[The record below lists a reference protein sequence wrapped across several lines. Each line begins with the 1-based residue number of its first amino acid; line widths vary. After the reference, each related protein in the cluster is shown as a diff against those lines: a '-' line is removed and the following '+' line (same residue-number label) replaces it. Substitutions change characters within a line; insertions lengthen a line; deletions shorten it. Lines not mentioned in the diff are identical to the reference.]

1 MIGLLVF
8 YVAVHRSVKKLSAK
22 TNQKHAF
29 ILKDKPKSSGL
40 RRPPFV

>member
-8 YVAVHRSVKKLSAK
+8 YAAIPRSVKKLSDK

-29 ILKDKPKSSGL
+29 ISQYKPESSGL

>member
-8 YVAVHRSVKKLSAK
+8 YATVSRSVKKLSAK

-29 ILKDKPKSSGL
+29 LLKYKPESSGL
-40 RRPPFV
+40 RRPPFA